1 MFSEYLQIVEMS
13 SNNFGKINELSLI
26 FVYCQTSF
34 IQELHDCW
42 EVAFYLEFWVRPRTT
57 TLEYGHV
64 ISKTYYIIL
73 CW

>member
-34 IQELHDCW
+34 IQELHDCG
-42 EVAFYLEFWVRPRTT
+42 EVAFYL
-57 TLEYGHV
+57 
-64 ISKTYYIIL
+64 
-73 CW
+73 